1 MYELTEKDLSKGRR
15 LKLAAIGSPFALML
29 VPALITLLL
38 MLIAASGPPA
48 AAVAAAGAAESWQ
61 GLAETV
67 AAPPV

>member
-48 AAVAAAGAAESWQ
+48 AAVILFFGFIATTIGFLL
-61 GLAETV
+61 GLGL
-67 AAPPV
+67 